1 MISRIGVEELFQKH
15 SSHLVHAMTDGE
27 FGGLQIQVPAF
38 LLVLENAPDQA
49 IDFFFRL
56 LENLLCNFFLS
67 TVSSFSSS
75 IWVTGLKRQIS
86 SLSSIAS

>member
-1 MISRIGVEELFQKH
+1 MSSRIGVEELFQNH
-15 SSHLVHAMTDGE
+15 SSHLVHAMTDGK
-27 FGGLQIQVPAF
+27 FAGFQVQVSAF

-49 IDFFFRL
+49 IDFFLGL

-67 TVSSFSSS
+67 AVSSFSSS
-75 IWVTGLKRQIS
+75 IWGTGLKRQIS

>member
-15 SSHLVHAMTDGE
+15 PSHLVHAMTDGK
-27 FGGLQIQVPAF
+27 FAGFQVQVSAF

-49 IDFFFRL
+49 IDFLLRL

-67 TVSSFSSS
+67 AVSSFSSS
-75 IWVTGLKRQIS
+75 IWGTGLKRQIP

>member
-15 SSHLVHAMTDGE
+15 SSHLVHAMTDGK
-27 FGGLQIQVPAF
+27 FGGFQVQVSAF

-49 IDFFFRL
+49 IDFFLRL

-67 TVSSFSSS
+67 AVSSFSSS
-75 IWVTGLKRQIS
+75 IWGTGLNRQIP